1 MYIMYVM
8 QTTHPRGGGGGMY
21 YIHTITEDP
30 LKVHKSNAA
39 HEG

>member
-8 QTTHPRGGGGGMY
+8 QTTHPRGGMY

-30 LKVHKSNAA
+30 LKGHKSNAA
-39 HEG
+39 HEEYG

>member
-1 MYIMYVM
+1 MYVHYVRDANHTP
-8 QTTHPRGGGGGMY
+8 QGGGMY